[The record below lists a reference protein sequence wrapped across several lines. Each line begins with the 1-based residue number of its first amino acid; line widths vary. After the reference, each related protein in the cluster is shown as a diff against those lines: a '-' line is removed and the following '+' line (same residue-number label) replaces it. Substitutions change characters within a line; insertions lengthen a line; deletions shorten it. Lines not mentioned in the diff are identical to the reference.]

1 MTLVKDTGGRF
12 LVEDKSGGVIFP
24 PSNVH
29 EYNRAT
35 TDNVSAFL
43 LNKVW
48 VQVSDEKVMAKL
60 MKRLSEKTY
69 QERQLIS
76 SRTTRGREDD
86 GNNIIKNEETGR
98 RVEGGNNEE
107 MEDVNTHNVAKTA
120 NGMCVEPK
128 QIRGDLLKHPTVG
141 KKDERYER
149 QIEEYYRSCSN
160 AKFVPEKVWGDLL
173 NPSPQKKE
181 DESYERQIREYN
193 RLHQAHNLQ
202 KKAHEIMEAD
212 RHRWLE
218 QALSQKQA
226 HDMDI
231 SPASSPRPRR
241 QPAATTASFFQ
252 KQAHDMDTSPA
263 SSPPPHHQPAAT
275 TASFFQKQAH
285 DFNTWSAHHPQQPRN
300 KPPTSTPPDAFSEE
314 NAWAVSHNNNKPS
327 YILSRAYEQQILEYE
342 RLQICGGGDGTTNN
356 HNQLQYDNGRF
367 MTSQLS
373 HAQAV
378 IDAVVKPATNY
389 KVAATTGGRGF
400 RKDYALG
407 DTARV
412 ASHMIIETNPER
424 AIHSIGTLTL
434 YDFAWVKR
442 SDGTYS
448 YSILAYR
455 SSSGGGANE
464 ADEDDDEEGQA
475 AEERMTFVLSNL
487 GCTKVISK
495 SQWGKCIR
503 LVAPEDAINARPSSP
518 MTQPP
523 EHINAEANDKKTAA
537 DHYQQEQPVKPNHEE
552 YLKKI
557 RQEFYSTRKGPAVLQ
572 PGDPGWVPPTTVA
585 FNTDVDDD
593 LISCISTPVGI
604 PRDDDVDKKAAA
616 TLAASEKYTLS
627 QPVILE

>member
-1 MTLVKDTGGRF
+1 MVRGQPPPPPPARQHQQQHAKHHAPPPPPRTNTSHPHTNGNVVAQSAATKIIAPNVVGNQRIYTPEEFERSQLFPPPPK
-12 LVEDKSGGVIFP
+12 LQQEKSGGSSSAHGSKPMIGYQMKVP
-24 PSNVH
+24 TKQCPSTTERSNH
-29 EYNRAT
+29 ER
-35 TDNVSAFL
+35 SASSGPF
-43 LNKVW
+43 
-48 VQVSDEKVMAKL
+48 
-60 MKRLSEKTY
+60 
-69 QERQLIS
+69 S
-76 SRTTRGREDD
+76 SRPLTRSKSRDSLPIRHGRAKSQEYIPTTQQQRKRSKSQDGLSRDGASQDCLLSLGASLGAAWDD
-86 GNNIIKNEETGR
+86 HGKSSTTLNFGDVMSALIDSQNDL
-98 RVEGGNNEE
+98 EGQALIG
-107 MEDVNTHNVAKTA
+107 
-120 NGMCVEPK
+120 GIC
-128 QIRGDLLKHPTVG
+128 RGDG
-141 KKDERYER
+141 
-149 QIEEYYRSCSN
+149 I
-160 AKFVPEKVWGDLL
+160 
-173 NPSPQKKE
+173 
-181 DESYERQIREYN
+181 
-193 RLHQAHNLQ
+193 
-202 KKAHEIMEAD
+202 
-212 RHRWLE
+212 
-218 QALSQKQA
+218 
-226 HDMDI
+226 
-231 SPASSPRPRR
+231 
-241 QPAATTASFFQ
+241 
-252 KQAHDMDTSPA
+252 
-263 SSPPPHHQPAAT
+263 
-275 TASFFQKQAH
+275 
-285 DFNTWSAHHPQQPRN
+285 
-300 KPPTSTPPDAFSEE
+300 
-314 NAWAVSHNNNKPS
+314 
-327 YILSRAYEQQILEYE
+327 
-342 RLQICGGGDGTTNN
+342 TTND
-356 HNQLQYDNGRF
+356 HHHQLQYDNGGF
-367 MTSQLS
+367 MTKTWQQLS
-373 HAQAV
+373 HAQEV
-378 IDAVVKPATNY
+378 IAQANNNPNNTSSANNDAVVNATDSKAGSGTVLY
-389 KVAATTGGRGF
+389 HKGF
-400 RKDYALG
+400 REDYALG

-424 AIHSIGTLTL
+424 AIDSIDTLGNH
-434 YDFAWVKR
+434 DFAWVKR